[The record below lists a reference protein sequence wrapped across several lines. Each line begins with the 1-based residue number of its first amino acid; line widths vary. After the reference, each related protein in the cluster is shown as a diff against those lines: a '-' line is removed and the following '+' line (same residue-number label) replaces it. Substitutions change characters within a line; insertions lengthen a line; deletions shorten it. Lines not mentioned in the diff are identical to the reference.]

1 MSQPQF
7 PPTQPQ
13 LAEPLVQSAIGR
25 YLGTT
30 VTGVEPLAGSVE
42 NQDFMIRTA
51 TGDFVFKAGEAKAL
65 AAEAWACGQVRKAGV
80 RSPEVVALELDGA
93 VLPAAFLLLRRMAG
107 AGLDPAAHPA
117 LVEAGRQ
124 LRLVHSLRADGYGPL
139 RDQHDHDDV
148 TAGPHAAWADF
159 LAEPRDCV
167 AELVTNGVISDRLA
181 LRLDSALCTYGGA
194 VRFEQPGVLLHGDL
208 KPAHVF
214 AERDRFVGLI
224 DWGDVAVGD
233 PMFDLARF
241 SIVGAEPL
249 ADLLD
254 GYELTLDAELS
265 VRFAV
270 YRLVRMTLTLR
281 DELRAGGDWFASYRD
296 VIESDLAL
304 LD

>member
-1 MSQPQF
+1 MSQPEF
-7 PPTQPQ
+7 PLTRPQ
-13 LAEPLVQSAIGR
+13 LADSLVQSAIGR

-30 VTGVEPLAGSVE
+30 VSEVEPLAGSVD

-51 TGDFVFKAGEAKAL
+51 TGDFVLKAGEAKAL
-65 AAEAWACGQVRKAGV
+65 TAEAWACRQVRKAGV
-80 RSPEVVALELDGA
+80 RSPEVVALELDHA
-93 VLPAAFLLLRRMAG
+93 VLPAAFLLFRRMSG
-107 AGLDPAAHPA
+107 AGLEPTAHPA

-124 LRLVHSLRADGYGPL
+124 LRLVHSLRADGFGPL
-139 RDQHDHDDV
+139 RDNHDA
-148 TAGPHAAWADF
+148 TAGPHPTWADF
-159 LAEPRDCV
+159 LGEPRDCV
-167 AELVTNGVISDRLA
+167 AELVTNGVISDDLA
-181 LRLDSALCTYGGA
+181 SRLDSALCTYGGA

-208 KPAHVF
+208 KPPHVF

-224 DWGDVAVGD
+224 DWGDAAVGD

-249 ADLLD
+249 ADLMQ
-254 GYELTLDAELS
+254 GYELSMDAELS

-281 DELRAGGDWFASYRD
+281 DELRAGGDWFASYRG

-304 LD
+304 LG